1 MSERAEGVS
10 RPGISSAP
18 AAPLTQ
24 LRKPFVALFGAL
36 ASLGLLGLE
45 LLVVLLLR
53 SAEVSSVWEAQ
64 SGVLLLSPAFA
75 TLAVLGGVIGGLA
88 LQLLLLAGRSRPHRV
103 MLGLLIATAAALA
116 AFGVGGGRHLTA
128 PGVRLGFA
136 LGVAGVACA
145 AALLLS
151 PALSARLR
159 QQPRAFALGAA
170 LTIVLLELVNRF
182 VLVRLYPAFH
192 SALALGALVL
202 APAVLLPLLGDRQ
215 SPRWGE
221 ARSGVAIALGLLLV
235 AALGAVGLRPAAE
248 RLARFDNL
256 RLILLES
263 APLAAEVVTLSA
275 VFAPPEPLTE
285 AGVDAPEA
293 ANAPGG
299 VGEGGL
305 NFQGRDVLLVTVD
318 ALRADH
324 LGAYGYSRKLTPHFD
339 ALAARGTVFERAY
352 CPTPH
357 TSYSVTSLLTGKY
370 LRPLL
375 SQGAGEDSDTWAK
388 LLRTYGYRTAAFYPP
403 AVFFIDQSR
412 FASFEQRSLDFE
424 YRWVEFAEG
433 EKRLAQVRDYL
444 AAAPR
449 EQPLFVW
456 VHLFGPHEPYE
467 AHPEL
472 GLALGDRDVD
482 RYDAEVAAADAT
494 FGELTKL
501 MDQRRS
507 GAVTILSADHGE
519 EFGDHGGRY
528 HGSSVYEEQV
538 RVPLIIAGP
547 GVKAQRSPEVVQ
559 TIDLLPT
566 VLSALSVPRPPR
578 IRGRDLSALLA
589 GTRAAGPGMAY
600 AETDEQA
607 LYAEGQFRLL
617 CARRLGACKLFDL
630 EKDPGQT
637 RDASADHPEAL
648 ARLRAKQR
656 ELSASHGR
664 YEQSGLRAEGKGW
677 PAAILRGQG
686 GDGDA
691 AEEVA
696 SLLEDADGAIRRKAA
711 ELLFELR
718 RKETIPAL
726 RLALG
731 RAEDED
737 VRRYAA
743 LALTRL
749 GEGAPLTVELLH
761 SPQLQFRRLAAL
773 ALGESGDKRGEELLI
788 AWWRDAAARDFQRSR
803 ELLEVLGALRTKDAV
818 VPLMQ
823 SLSDVRLRPYIAQAL
838 GKIRDE
844 AAAGALLAA
853 LNDERMQSTRVALA
867 SALAELDAGA
877 ALAAPLVRFLGVPDP
892 LPGGLQLAERAK
904 ILEHVGGPVGRD
916 AARLK
921 RDENL
926 GVKLTV
932 TIPPGGNGKGV
943 RLLAR
948 VRNTGAAPGS
958 LLFSRAVEGAGEPRR
973 GGLTLPRLPVI
984 DESRA
989 LRLSVPPSP
998 DVQELS
1004 ARLPDTFG
1012 AKAAL
1017 RASFLLYA
1025 ERGIEVE
1032 TVALVPLSDELP
1044 PPPPKPWQAP
1054 RTP

>member
-1 MSERAEGVS
+1 MSVRAEGVS
-10 RPGISSAP
+10 RPSISPASAS
-18 AAPLTQ
+18 ALTE
-24 LRKPFVALFGAL
+24 LPKPFAALFGAV
-36 ASLGLLGLE
+36 ASLALLALE

-53 SAEVSSVWEAQ
+53 SAEISSVWEAQ
-64 SGVLLLSPAFA
+64 TGVLLLLPAFLA
-75 TLAVLGGVIGGLA
+75 LAVLAGVGGGLT

-103 MLGLLIATAAALA
+103 MLGLLVATAVALA
-116 AFGVGGGRHLTA
+116 AFGVGGGRHLSA
-128 PGVRLGFA
+128 PGLRLGFA
-136 LGVAGVACA
+136 LAAAGVACA
-145 AALLLS
+145 VALALA
-151 PALSARLR
+151 PALSAKLR
-159 QQPRAFALGAA
+159 QRPQAFALGAA
-170 LTIVLLELVNRF
+170 LVILLLELANRF

-202 APAVLLPLLGDRQ
+202 APAVLLPLLSRGQ
-215 SPRWGE
+215 SSRWREPR
-221 ARSGVAIALGLLLV
+221 VAAAVGLGLLLL
-235 AALGAVGLRPAAE
+235 ASLGAVALRPAAQ

-263 APLAAEVVTLSA
+263 APLAGEVVTLSA

-285 AGVDAPEA
+285 DDVATTETADAP
-293 ANAPGG
+293 
-299 VGEGGL
+299 GEGGL

-324 LGAYGYSRKLTPHFD
+324 VGAYGYARKLTPNFD
-339 ALAARGTVFERAY
+339 ALAARGTAFERAY

-375 SQGAGEDSDTWAK
+375 LQGAGEDSDTWAK

-403 AVFFIDQSR
+403 AVFFIDQAR

-444 AAAPR
+444 ATAPR
-449 EQPLFVW
+449 DQPVFIW

-472 GLALGDRDVD
+472 GLALGDRDID

-494 FGELTKL
+494 FGELSK
-501 MDQRRS
+501 MVEQRRP

-547 GVKAQRSPEVVQ
+547 GVKAQRVPEVVQ

-566 VLSALSVPRPPR
+566 VLSALAVPRPPR
-578 IRGRDLSALLA
+578 IRGRDLSSLLA
-589 GTRAAGPGMAY
+589 GRRASGPGMAY

-607 LYAEGQFRLL
+607 LYAEGPFRLL

-648 ARLRAKQR
+648 ARLRGKQR
-656 ELSASHGR
+656 ELAASHGR

-743 LALTRL
+743 LSLTRL
-749 GEGAPLTVELLH
+749 GEGAPLTGELLR
-761 SPQLQFRRLAAL
+761 SPQPTFRRLAAL
-773 ALGESGDKRGEELLI
+773 ALGENGDKRGEELLV
-788 AWWRDAAARDFQRSR
+788 AWWRDAPARDFQRSR
-803 ELLEVLGALRTKDAV
+803 ELLEVLGALRSKDAV

-823 SLSDVRLRPYIAQAL
+823 SLSDVRLRPYIAHAL

-844 AAAGALLAA
+844 AAAGALLTA

-867 SALAELDAGA
+867 SALADLDAGP

-948 VRNTGAAPGS
+948 VKNTGSAPGS
-958 LLFSRAVEGAGEPRR
+958 LLFSRAVEGAAEPRR
-973 GGLTLPRLPVI
+973 GSLTLPKLPVI

-998 DVQELS
+998 DIQELS
-1004 ARLPDTFG
+1004 ARLPDSFG

-1032 TVALVPLSDELP
+1032 TIALVPLSDELP

-1054 RTP
+1054 ATP

>member
-1 MSERAEGVS
+1 MSVRAEGVS
-10 RPGISSAP
+10 RPSIHTGP
-18 AAPLTQ
+18 AATLST
-24 LRKPFVALFGAL
+24 LGKPFAALVGSV
-36 ASLGLLGLE
+36 ASLGLLFIE
-45 LLVVLLLR
+45 LLAVLTWR

-64 SGVLLLSPAFA
+64 SAVVLLLPSFVTFA
-75 TLAVLGGVIGGLA
+75 VVGGAAGGLS
-88 LQLLLLAGRSRPHRV
+88 LHLLLLAGRSRPHRV
-103 MLGLLIATAAALA
+103 MLGLLVAVAVALA
-116 AFGVGGGRHLTA
+116 AFGVGGGRHLSA

-136 LGVAGVACA
+136 LAAAGAACA
-145 AALLLS
+145 AALLLA
-151 PALSARLR
+151 PMLSARLR
-159 QQPRAFALGAA
+159 HSPRAFALGAG
-170 LTIVLLELVNRF
+170 LTIVALELANRF

-192 SALALGALVL
+192 SALSGGALLL
-202 APAVLLPLLGDRQ
+202 APAVLLPLVAARQ

-221 ARSGVAIALGLLLV
+221 ARVAVAIALGLGLV
-235 AALGAVGLRPAAE
+235 AALGAVAIRPAAE

-263 APLAAEVVTLSA
+263 APLSGEVVSLSA
-275 VFAPPEPLTE
+275 AFAPPEPLSDPDGE
-285 AGVDAPEA
+285 SLEA
-293 ANAPGG
+293 ATTASP
-299 VGEGGL
+299 GGL

-324 LGAYGYSRKLTPHFD
+324 IGAYGYARKLTPHFD
-339 ALAARGTVFERAY
+339 ALAARGTTFEHAY

-375 SQGAGEDSDTWAK
+375 TQGAGEDSDTWAK

-403 AVFFIDQSR
+403 AVFFIDQAR
-412 FASFEQRSLDFE
+412 FSAFEQRSLDFE

-472 GLALGDRDVD
+472 GLSLGDRDVD

-494 FGELTKL
+494 FGELSKL
-501 MDQRRS
+501 MEQRRP

-538 RVPLIIAGP
+538 RVPLIVAGP
-547 GVKAQRSPEVVQ
+547 GVKTQRVPEVVQ

-566 VLSALSVPRPPR
+566 VLSALAVPRPPR
-578 IRGRDLSALLA
+578 IRGRDLSPLLA
-589 GTRAAGPGMAY
+589 GTRPPGPGMAF

-607 LYAEGQFRLL
+607 LYAEGSLRLV

-630 EKDPGQT
+630 EKDPKQT

-648 ARLRAKQR
+648 ARLRGKQR
-656 ELSASHGR
+656 ELAASHGR

-691 AEEVA
+691 AEEIA
-696 SLLEDADGAIRRKAA
+696 SMLEDADSAIRRKAA

-718 RKETIPAL
+718 RKETSPAL

-761 SPQLQFRRLAAL
+761 SPELKFRRLAAL

-788 AWWRDAAARDFQRSR
+788 AWWRDAPARDFQRSR

-823 SLSDVRLRPYIAQAL
+823 SLSDVRLRPYVAHTL

-844 AAAGALLAA
+844 AAAGALLSA

-867 SALAELDAGA
+867 SALADLDAGP
-877 ALAAPLVRFLGVPDP
+877 ALATPLVRFLGVPDP

-916 AARLK
+916 AVRLK

-948 VRNTGAAPGS
+948 VRNTGTAPGA
-958 LLFSRAVEGAGEPRR
+958 LLFSRAAEGAAEPKRA
-973 GGLTLPRLPVI
+973 GSLTLPKLPVI

-989 LRLSVPPSP
+989 LRLSVPPSAEP
-998 DVQELS
+998 QELS
-1004 ARLPDTFG
+1004 ARLPDSFG
-1012 AKAAL
+1012 ARAAL

-1032 TVALVPLSDELP
+1032 TLALVPLSDELP
-1044 PPPPKPWQAP
+1044 PPPPKPWQPPA
-1054 RTP
+1054 TP

>member
-1 MSERAEGVS
+1 MSVRAEGVP
-10 RPGISSAP
+10 RPSSAP
-18 AAPLTQ
+18 ASSASVTT
-24 LRKPFVALFGAL
+24 LRWPFAATVGAA
-36 ASLGLLGLE
+36 ASLLL
-45 LLVVLLLR
+45 LLVELAWVLSVR
-53 SAEVSSVWEAQ
+53 RAEVSSVWEAQ
-64 SGVLLLSPAFA
+64 SALSLLLPAFLA
-75 TLAVLGGVIGGLA
+75 LAVVVGAAGGLA
-88 LQLLLLAGRSRPHRV
+88 LKLLLMAGRSRPHRV
-103 MLGLLIATAAALA
+103 MLALFIATAAALA
-116 AFGVGGGRHLTA
+116 AFGVGGGRHLSA

-136 LGVAGVACA
+136 LGAAGVACA
-145 AALLLS
+145 ISLLAAPWLS
-151 PALSARLR
+151 SRLR
-159 QQPRAFALGAA
+159 ARPQVFAAGAA
-170 LTIVLLELVNRF
+170 LVIVALELANAF

-192 SALALGALVL
+192 AALAGSALLL
-202 APAVLLPLLGDRQ
+202 APAVLLPLLGPRQ
-215 SPRWGE
+215 GPRWSDG
-221 ARSGVAIALGLLLV
+221 RLGVAAALGLVLV
-235 AALGAVGLRPAAE
+235 AGLGAVSTRSAAE

-263 APLAAEVVTLSA
+263 APLAGQVVTLSA
-275 VFAPPEPLTE
+275 LVAPPEPLTE
-285 AGVDAPEA
+285 PEESALEA
-293 ANAPGG
+293 AAGASA
-299 VGEGGL
+299 GGL

-324 LGAYGYSRKLTPHFD
+324 LGAYGYSRKLTPNFD
-339 ALAARGTVFERAY
+339 ALAGRGTTFERAY

-375 SQGAGEDSDTWAK
+375 LQGAGEDSDTWAK

-403 AVFFIDQSR
+403 AVFFIDQAR
-412 FASFEQRSLDFE
+412 FAAFEQRSLDFE
-424 YRWVEFAEG
+424 YKWVEFAEG
-433 EKRLAQVRDYL
+433 EKRLGQVRQYL
-444 AAAPR
+444 DAAPR

-472 GLALGDRDVD
+472 GLSLGDRDVD

-494 FGELTKL
+494 FGELVK
-501 MDQRRS
+501 MMEQRRP
-507 GAVTILSADHGE
+507 GGVTILSADHGE

-547 GVKAQRSPEVVQ
+547 GVKTQRVPEVVQ

-566 VLSALSVPRPPR
+566 VLSALAVPRPPR
-578 IRGRDLSALLA
+578 IRGRDLSPLLA
-589 GTRAAGPGMAY
+589 GTRPPGAGMAF
-600 AETDEQA
+600 AETDEQS
-607 LYAEGQFRLL
+607 LFAEGPFRLL

-630 EKDPGQT
+630 EKDPRQT
-637 RDASADHPEAL
+637 RDASAEHPEAL
-648 ARLRAKQR
+648 ARLRGKLR

-677 PAAILRGQG
+677 PAAILRGQS

-691 AEEVA
+691 AEEIA
-696 SLLEDADGAIRRKAA
+696 SLLEDADPAIRRKAA

-749 GEGAPLTVELLH
+749 GEGAPLTVELLRAP
-761 SPQLQFRRLAAL
+761 SLEFRRLAAL
-773 ALGESGDKRGEELLI
+773 ALGESGDKRGEELLV
-788 AWWRDAAARDFQRSR
+788 AWWRDAPARDFQRSR
-803 ELLEVLGALRTKDAV
+803 ELLEVFGALRSKDAV

-844 AAAGALLAA
+844 AAAGALLSA
-853 LNDERMQSTRVALA
+853 LNEERMQSARVALA
-867 SALAELDAGA
+867 SALVELDAGP

-892 LPGGLQLAERAK
+892 LPGGLMLAERAK

-926 GVKLTV
+926 GVKLTL

-948 VRNTGAAPGS
+948 VRNTGNAPGA
-958 LLFSRAVEGAGEPRR
+958 LLFSRAEEGTREPRAGAGS
-973 GGLTLPRLPVI
+973 LTLPKLPVI

-989 LRLSVPPSP
+989 LRVAVPPSSEP
-998 DVQELS
+998 QELS
-1004 ARLPDTFG
+1004 ARLPDSFG
-1012 AKAAL
+1012 LKAAL

-1025 ERGIEVE
+1025 ERGVEVE
-1032 TVALVPLSDELP
+1032 TIALVPLSDELP
-1044 PPPPKPWQAP
+1044 PPPPKPWQPPA
-1054 RTP
+1054 TP

>member
-1 MSERAEGVS
+1 V
-10 RPGISSAP
+10 
-18 AAPLTQ
+18 
-24 LRKPFVALFGAL
+24 
-36 ASLGLLGLE
+36 
-45 LLVVLLLR
+45 
-53 SAEVSSVWEAQ
+53 
-64 SGVLLLSPAFA
+64 
-75 TLAVLGGVIGGLA
+75 
-88 LQLLLLAGRSRPHRV
+88 
-103 MLGLLIATAAALA
+103 
-116 AFGVGGGRHLTA
+116 
-128 PGVRLGFA
+128 
-136 LGVAGVACA
+136 
-145 AALLLS
+145 
-151 PALSARLR
+151 
-159 QQPRAFALGAA
+159 
-170 LTIVLLELVNRF
+170 
-182 VLVRLYPAFH
+182 
-192 SALALGALVL
+192 
-202 APAVLLPLLGDRQ
+202 
-215 SPRWGE
+215 
-221 ARSGVAIALGLLLV
+221 LV
-235 AALGAVGLRPAAE
+235 AALGALALRPAAK
-248 RLARFDNL
+248 RLAHFDNL

-263 APLAAEVVTLSA
+263 APLAGEVVSLSA
-275 VFAPPEPLTE
+275 AFAPPDPLT
-285 AGVDAPEA
+285 DADETNLESTASASP
-293 ANAPGG
+293 
-299 VGEGGL
+299 GGL

-324 LGAYGYSRKLTPHFD
+324 VGAYGYARKLTPNID
-339 ALAARGTVFERAY
+339 ALAARGTTFEHAY

-375 SQGAGEDSDTWAK
+375 LQGAGEDSDTWAK
-388 LLRTYGYRTAAFYPP
+388 LL
-403 AVFFIDQSR
+403 
-412 FASFEQRSLDFE
+412 LDFE

-444 AAAPR
+444 ATAPR
-449 EQPLFVW
+449 EQPVFVW

-494 FGELTKL
+494 FGELSK
-501 MDQRRS
+501 MMEQRRP

-538 RVPLIIAGP
+538 RVPLVIAGP
-547 GVKAQRSPEVVQ
+547 GVKTQRVPEVVQ

-566 VLSALSVPRPPR
+566 VLSALAVPRPPR
-578 IRGRDLSALLA
+578 IRGRDLSPLLA
-589 GTRAAGPGMAY
+589 GTRPPGPGMAF

-607 LYAEGQFRLL
+607 MYAEGPLRLL

-630 EKDPGQT
+630 EKDPKQT
-637 RDASADHPEAL
+637 RDASAEHPEAL

-656 ELSASHGR
+656 ELAASHGR

-691 AEEVA
+691 AEEIA
-696 SLLEDADGAIRRKAA
+696 SMLEDADAAIRRKAA

-749 GEGAPLTVELLH
+749 GEGAPLTVELLK
-761 SPQLQFRRLAAL
+761 SPSPEFRRLAAL

-788 AWWRDAAARDFQRSR
+788 AWWRDAPARDFQRSR
-803 ELLEVLGALRTKDAV
+803 ELLEVLGALRSKDAV

-823 SLSDVRLRPYIAQAL
+823 SLSDVRLRPYIAQTL

-844 AAAGALLAA
+844 AAAGALLSA

-867 SALAELDAGA
+867 SALVELDAGA

-948 VRNTGAAPGS
+948 VRNTGAGAGS
-958 LLFSRAVEGAGEPRR
+958 LLFSRAADGASEPKR
-973 GGLTLPRLPVI
+973 GTSLTLPKLPVI

-998 DVQELS
+998 EPQELS
-1004 ARLPDTFG
+1004 ARLPDSFG
-1012 AKAAL
+1012 VKAAL

-1025 ERGIEVE
+1025 ERGIKVE

-1044 PPPPKPWQAP
+1044 PPPPKPWQP
-1054 RTP
+1054 RATP

>member
-1 MSERAEGVS
+1 MSLRDDGS
-10 RPGISSAP
+10 RPMPSSARADRLELGRL
-18 AAPLTQ
+18 AAVLYGT
-24 LRKPFVALFGAL
+24 LG
-36 ASLGLLGLE
+36 SLLLLLLE
-45 LLVVLLLR
+45 LLGVLFWR
-53 SAEVSSVWEAQ
+53 NAEVSSVWEAQ
-64 SGVLLLSPAFA
+64 NGSVLLLPTFVA
-75 TLAVLGGVIGGLA
+75 LAVLTGSCGGLL
-88 LQLLLLAGRSRPHRV
+88 LQIVSRADRSRPHRV
-103 MLGLLIATAAALA
+103 MFGLFLALGGALA
-116 AFGVGGGRHLTA
+116 GFGVGGGRHLAA
-128 PGVRLGFA
+128 PGVRLGFS
-136 LGVAGVACA
+136 LLVAGLTCA
-145 AALLLS
+145 AALMAAPRL
-151 PALSARLR
+151 AARLR
-159 QQPRAFALGAA
+159 QNPQTFALAA
-170 LTIVLLELVNRF
+170 GIAIVTLELCNRF

-192 SALALGALVL
+192 TALGVTALLVAPAVTVPILNERWRRLRADARLGALVGVCLTGLAALGALL
-202 APAVLLPLLGDRQ
+202 T
-215 SPRWGE
+215 
-221 ARSGVAIALGLLLV
+221 
-235 AALGAVGLRPAAE
+235 RPAAE
-248 RLARFDNL
+248 KLARFDNF
-256 RLILLES
+256 RLLLTES
-263 APLAAEVVTLSA
+263 APLGAEVVALA
-275 VFAPPEPLTE
+275 ARLAPPEPLTE
-285 AGVDAPEA
+285 DAGTLDSA
-293 ANAPGG
+293 ATASQ
-299 VGEGGL
+299 GGL
-305 NFQGRDVLLVTVD
+305 NFQGHDVLLVTVD

-324 LGAYGYSRKLTPHFD
+324 VGAYGYSRKLTPHFD
-339 ALAARGTVFERAY
+339 AVAKRGTVFEHAY

-375 SQGAGEDSDTWAK
+375 LQGAGEDSDTWAK

-412 FASFEQRSLDFE
+412 FQAFEQRSLDFE

-433 EKRLAQVRDYL
+433 EKRIAQVREYL
-444 AAAPR
+444 ASAPHD
-449 EQPLFVW
+449 QPLFVW

-472 GLALGDRDVD
+472 NLGLGDRDVD

-494 FGELTKL
+494 VGELLSL
-501 MDQRRS
+501 MDARRP

-538 RVPLIIAGP
+538 RVPLVVAGP
-547 GVKAQRSPEVVQ
+547 GIKAQRVKEVVQ

-578 IRGRDLSALLA
+578 IRGRDLSPLLA
-589 GTRAAGPGMAY
+589 GNRPSGAGMAY

-607 LYAEGQFRLL
+607 LYAEGPLRLL

-630 EKDPGQT
+630 DKDPGQT
-637 RDASADHPEAL
+637 RDASADHLEAL
-648 ARLRAKQR
+648 GRLRQKQR
-656 ELSASHGR
+656 ELAASHGR

-691 AEEVA
+691 AEEIA
-696 SLLEDADGAIRRKAA
+696 SLLEDADASIRRKAA

-743 LALTRL
+743 LALTRM
-749 GEGAPLTVELLH
+749 GEGAPLSVELLQ
-761 SPQLQFRRLAAL
+761 SPDLAFKRLAAL

-788 AWWRDAAARDFQRSR
+788 AWWRDTPARDFQRSR
-803 ELLEVLGALRTKDAV
+803 ELLDVFASLRSKDVV

-823 SLSDVRLRPYIAQAL
+823 SLSDVRLRPYIAQTL

-844 AAAGALLAA
+844 AAASALLTA

-867 SALAELDAGA
+867 TALTDLEAGP
-877 ALAAPLVRFLGVPDP
+877 ALAAPLVKFLGVPDP
-892 LPGGLQLAERAK
+892 LPGGLLLAQRAK

-916 AARLK
+916 AARLS

-943 RLLAR
+943 RLLVRAR
-948 VRNTGAAPGS
+948 NQGSATGS
-958 LLFSRAVEGAGEPRR
+958 ILFSRAVEGAAEPKRV
-973 GGLTLPRLPVI
+973 GLTLPKLPVI
-984 DESRA
+984 DESQA
-989 LRLSVPPSP
+989 LRLTVPPGP
-998 DVQELS
+998 DPQELW
-1004 ARLPDTFG
+1004 ARLPDSFG
-1012 AKAAL
+1012 ARAAL

-1032 TVALVPLSDELP
+1032 TLALVPLSDELP
-1044 PPPPKPWQAP
+1044 PPPPKPWQKP
-1054 RTP
+1054 TTP

>member
-1 MSERAEGVS
+1 MSVRVAGVS
-10 RPGISSAP
+10 RSSIP
-18 AAPLTQ
+18 SSSS
-24 LRKPFVALFGAL
+24 LRSEPDKLRSVAYGAL
-36 ASLGLLGLE
+36 ASLGLLGVE
-45 LLVVLLLR
+45 LLAILSLR
-53 SAEVSSVWEAQ
+53 SAEVSSIWELQ
-64 SGVLLLSPAFA
+64 NGVLLLLPAFVA
-75 TLAVLGGVIGGLA
+75 LAVVGGAGGGIA
-88 LQLLLLAGRSRPHRV
+88 LWLLSRAGNSRPHRV
-103 MLGLLIATAAALA
+103 MLGLAVATAVALA
-116 AFGVGGGRHLTA
+116 AFGVGGGRHLSA
-128 PGVRLGFA
+128 PGARLGFA
-136 LGVAGVACA
+136 LAAAICACA
-145 AALLLS
+145 ATLVAAPWLS
-151 PALSARLR
+151 LRLR
-159 QQPRAFALGAA
+159 QQPRGFALGAA
-170 LTIVLLELVNRF
+170 LLILGLELANRY

-192 SALALGALVL
+192 GALAVAALL
-202 APAVLLPLLGDRQ
+202 AAPAVLVPTLSGRRKDVDPRVAVLTLLG
-215 SPRWGE
+215 
-221 ARSGVAIALGLLLV
+221 LGLA
-235 AALGAVGLRPAAE
+235 AALGAVAMRPAAE
-248 RLARFDNL
+248 RLARFDNF

-263 APLAAEVVTLSA
+263 APLSGQVVTLNA
-275 VFAPPEPLTE
+275 LVAPPEPLSEPEPGTLE
-285 AGVDAPEA
+285 AASAGV
-293 ANAPGG
+293 
-299 VGEGGL
+299 GGL

-324 LGAYGYSRKLTPHFD
+324 VGAYGYARKLTPSFD

-375 SQGAGEDSDTWAK
+375 QQGAGEDSDTWAK

-412 FASFEQRSLDFE
+412 FSAFEQRSLDFE

-444 AAAPR
+444 KDAPR

-494 FGELTKL
+494 VGKL
-501 MDQRRS
+501 MELMEQRRP

-538 RVPLIIAGP
+538 RVPLIVAGP
-547 GVKAQRSPEVVQ
+547 GVKSQRVTEVVQ

-578 IRGRDLSALLA
+578 IRGRDLSPLLA
-589 GTRAAGPGMAY
+589 GTRSAAAGMAY

-637 RDASADHPEAL
+637 RDASSDHPDVLE
-648 ARLRAKQR
+648 RLRQKQR
-656 ELSASHGR
+656 ELAASHGR

-691 AEEVA
+691 AEEIA
-696 SLLEDADGAIRRKAA
+696 SLLEDADAAIRRKAA

-731 RAEDED
+731 RAEDEE

-749 GEGAPLTVELLH
+749 GEGAPLTVELLQ
-761 SPQLQFRRLAAL
+761 SPDPKFRRLSAL

-788 AWWRDAAARDFQRSR
+788 AWWRDEQSRDFQRSR
-803 ELLEVLGALRTKDAV
+803 ELLEVFGALRTKDVV

-823 SLSDVRLRPYIAQAL
+823 SLSDVRLRPYIAQTL

-844 AAAGALLAA
+844 AAAGALLSA
-853 LNDERMQSTRVALA
+853 LNEERMQSTRVALA
-867 SALAELDAGA
+867 SALADVDAGP

-892 LPGGLQLAERAK
+892 LPGGLDLAERAK
-904 ILEHVGGPVGRD
+904 ISEHVGGLVGRD
-916 AARLK
+916 LLRLR
-921 RDENL
+921 RDANL
-926 GVKLTV
+926 GVKFTV

-943 RLLAR
+943 RLLVRA
-948 VRNTGAAPGS
+948 RNTASAPGA
-958 LLFSRAVEGAGEPRR
+958 LLFSRAVEGASEPKRT
-973 GGLTLPRLPVI
+973 GLTLPKIPVI
-984 DESRA
+984 DESRS
-989 LRLSVPPSP
+989 LRLTVPPAP
-998 DVQELS
+998 VPLEI
-1004 ARLPDTFG
+1004 AATLPETFG
-1012 AKAAL
+1012 ARAAL

-1025 ERGIEVE
+1025 ERGIEVQ

-1044 PPPPKPWQAP
+1044 PPPPKPWQGPA
-1054 RTP
+1054 TP